1 MAKLHGD
8 KRPVKQASALSY
20 TPANGWVSAKQYVG
34 TDEEIRALASQI
46 KAEKTDDAAG
56 TPPAVSLTVTPL
68 EGGLSTLDV
77 SYDDDIGTGAEF
89 TQWALQASD
98 HEKNIWTHPTLRSLH
113 NLCPDEYAW
122 LRENVPLLQE
132 KGTFDAV
139 LKAWGCDLAD
149 NLFDHEVLWDKKN
162 NWTATVVPTV
172 NDDINYGYVI
182 GSFWVSPNL
191 DRSFVCTD
199 NASGAA
205 LWAELGRHCCT
216 AGKAILTM
224 FRDGIESYII
234 SQYVLRKTITLP
246 TSSKDVYALAN
257 VNKRVSV
264 AEMSSKE
271 GVPAGLKFAMPDY
284 GEWLKKAPQVDYQR
298 NKMTINQEY
307 WHAEDWNNYIYQPA
321 SY

>member
-1 MAKLHGD
+1 MSKLHGD

-34 TDEEIRALASQI
+34 TNDEIRALASQI

-89 TQWALQASD
+89 TQWSLQASD

-132 KGTFDAV
+132 KGTFDAN
-139 LKAWGCDLAD
+139 LKAWSCDLAA
-149 NLFDHEVLWDKKN
+149 NLHQHAMRWNKKN
-162 NWTATVVPTV
+162 NWTATTPPTQ
-172 NDDINYGYVI
+172 NDDEDDQYEV
-182 GSFWVSPNL
+182 GSFWVAPSL
-191 DRSFVCTD
+191 DRSFVCA
-199 NASGAA
+199 NASYGLAV
-205 LWAELGRHCCT
+205 WTELGTACCT

-264 AEMSSKE
+264 AEMTSKE